1 MAAVR
6 VLSVR
11 AAESAPLS
19 DGAHPC
25 ARPRATPRRCMHEKQ
40 ESLWTM
46 PSATAPEKIPLGVS
60 RRQGSRTS
68 VRGGGLTLAAQPLEQ
83 VGSRSVERIV
93 ILQVQLVD

>member
-19 DGAHPC
+19 DGARPC

-46 PSATAPEKIPLGVS
+46 PSATAPEKIPLGVR
-60 RRQGSRTS
+60 RRQRGGAC
-68 VRGGGLTLAAQPLEQ
+68 VRGGGFALTAQPPQ
-83 VGSRSVERIV
+83 QIGSCGVEWVV
-93 ILQVQLVD
+93 IL